1 VASSVQRSQIQ
12 SFTLPTPTSGYSTE
26 YMNSLVR
33 TLEIFFQREQETGN
47 IRGSTLILTSLPTEV
62 ADLRV
67 GDVYVDEDGF
77 LKVARSEDNFTSA
90 LAGAVGSVTVSTS

>member
-1 VASSVQRSQIQ
+1 MASAVQRSQIQ
-12 SFTLPTPTSGYSTE
+12 SFTLPTPTSGYSPE

-33 TLEIFFQREQETGN
+33 TLEIFFQREQEEGN
-47 IRGSTLILTSLPTEV
+47 IRGSTLILTAVSTDV

-77 LKVARSEDNFTSA
+77 LKIARSEDNFTSS
-90 LAGAVGSVTVSTS
+90 LTGSVGSVTVSIS

>member
-1 VASSVQRSQIQ
+1 MASSVQRSQIQ
-12 SFTLPTPTSGYSTE
+12 SFTLPTPTAGYSTE

-33 TLEIFFQREQETGN
+33 ALEIFFQREQEEGN
-47 IRGSTLILTSLPTEV
+47 IRGSTLILTALPTDV

-77 LKVARSEDNFTSA
+77 LKIARSEDNFTSS
-90 LAGAVGSVTVSTS
+90 LTSSVGSVTVSIS

>member
-1 VASSVQRSQIQ
+1 
-12 SFTLPTPTSGYSTE
+12 
-26 YMNSLVR
+26 M
-33 TLEIFFQREQETGN
+33 
-47 IRGSTLILTSLPTEV
+47 TSLPTEV

>member
-1 VASSVQRSQIQ
+1 MASAVQRSQIQ
-12 SFTLPTPTSGYSTE
+12 SFTLPTPTSGYSPE

-33 TLEIFFQREQETGN
+33 TLEIFFQREQEEGN
-47 IRGSTLILTSLPTEV
+47 IRGSTLILTAVSTDV

-77 LKVARSEDNFTSA
+77 LKIARSEDNFTSA
-90 LAGAVGSVTVSTS
+90 LTGSVGSVTVSIS